1 MNIYKIIEVLRKD
14 NKTMLWNK
22 LVKNWDFADWKEFR
36 HLQNGTKPTKKET
49 RKIVQI
55 STGIIFN
62 SAYKAEA
69 DLKIPRQEIYKQL
82 KNKVEIIDFKY
93 L

>member
-1 MNIYKIIEVLRKD
+1 
-14 NKTMLWNK
+14 MLWNK
-22 LVKNWDFADWKEFR
+22 LLKNWDATDWKEFR
-36 HLQNGTKPTKKET
+36 HLQNGTKPVKKET

-55 STGIIFN
+55 RTGIVFN

-69 DLKIPRQEIYKQL
+69 DLKIPRAEIYKQL
-82 KNKVEIIDFKY
+82 KNKVELIDFKY

>member
-22 LVKNWDFADWKEFR
+22 LVKNWDATDWKEFN
-36 HLQNGTKPTKKET
+36 HLKNDTKPVKKET
-49 RKIVQI
+49 RKIIQI
-55 STGIIFN
+55 STGIVFK

-69 DLKIPRQEIYKQL
+69 DTKIPRAEIYKQL
-82 KNKVEIIDFKY
+82 KNKVENIDFKY